1 MELLYFR
8 AAGYGKRQHEWSA
21 SETWWGQSPF
31 GFLAF
36 SGSGSLGARALELG
50 VELASGVGRWEPEVQ
65 SWTLRSGVKAGVG
78 RARSCTWGQAGRA
91 ETPGPSQSRG
101 CGWILSGL

>member
-36 SGSGSLGARALELG
+36 SGSGSLGARAPEPGCLGRGSLGAGSPELD
-50 VELASGVGRWEPEVQ
+50 VEVGR
-65 SWTLRSGVKAGVG
+65 
-78 RARSCTWGQAGRA
+78 
-91 ETPGPSQSRG
+91 
-101 CGWILSGL
+101 